1 MDFLDFGDIADTV
14 FDAGADFFSEMGSLF
29 SGAQPDAPV
38 PAPEVTPPVEPP
50 PVETPPQPVEPVSAT
65 PDVQATQ
72 TQQLASTIKSEF
84 EKGEQNFRQW
94 VQNLKA
100 EDRMM
105 VGSFLRN
112 GALAAL
118 SAAQQKERMG
128 YDREKEERA
137 RSDKI
142 RRGAV
147 SAMPAGAFAAK
158 PVRGGL
164 IDSAGG

>member
-1 MDFLDFGDIADTV
+1 MDIFLDFGDVADTV
-14 FDAGADFFSEMGSLF
+14 FGATGDFFSEMGNFF
-29 SGAQPDAPV
+29 SGAPLET
-38 PAPEVTPPVEPP
+38 PAPEMPSAPTPPVEPP
-50 PVETPPQPVEPVSAT
+50 PVEAPAPVQAPEPVQPPT
-65 PDVQATQ
+65 ET
-72 TQQLASTIKSEF
+72 LAQTIKSEF

-105 VGSFLRN
+105 VGRFLQQ
-112 GALAAL
+112 GAAAALAA
-118 SAAQQKERMG
+118 AQGKERMAFERG
-128 YDREKEERA
+128 KEDRA
-137 RSDKI
+137 REDKI

-147 SAMPAGAFAAK
+147 SAMPAGAFAPK